1 MQNEIYKLFEEGVF
15 LYEQEKLNEAE
26 TKFLEALQIDS
37 SSEEI
42 KYNLALVY
50 LEKKEYSK
58 TNFLI
63 SQINEFDCDEIID
76 ELEKVDVEVGNE
88 NPFDNIIP
96 AKSDFMNQQIQHYIE
111 ILSDE
116 YLPEIINCEFCDS
129 EIALSEIER
138 QNKYY
143 NCPECK
149 NQSNIREKERNLE
162 NEFQNKPD
170 AELFEILVDSNNFR
184 IEFVLAAKREIKRR
198 NINLADN
205 EDFKSTLKEY
215 L

>member
-1 MQNEIYKLFEEGVF
+1 MQNEMDKLFEEGVY

-63 SQINEFDCDEIID
+63 SQIKEFDCDEIID
-76 ELEKVDVEVGNE
+76 ELEKVDIEVGHE
-88 NPFDNIIP
+88 NPFGNLKP
-96 AKSDFMNQQIQHYIE
+96 NKSDFLNQQIEHYNE
-111 ILSDE
+111 ILNDE

-129 EIALSEIER
+129 EITLSEIER

-143 NCPECK
+143 NCPECN
-149 NQSNIREKERNLE
+149 NQSNIREKERALE

-198 NINLADN
+198 NINIADN

>member
-1 MQNEIYKLFEEGVF
+1 MQNEMDKLFEEGVYF
-15 LYEQEKLNEAE
+15 YEQSKMDEAE

-63 SQINEFDCDEIID
+63 SQIKEFDCDEIID
-76 ELEKVDVEVGNE
+76 ELEKVDIEVGNE
-88 NPFDNIIP
+88 NPFVAISPNKSNI
-96 AKSDFMNQQIQHYIE
+96 MNQQIEHYIE
-111 ILSDE
+111 ILNDE
-116 YLPEIINCEFCDS
+116 YLPAIINCEFCDS
-129 EIALSEIER
+129 EIELNEIER

-149 NQSNIREKERNLE
+149 NQSNIREKERTLE
-162 NEFQNKPD
+162 NEFQNKSD
-170 AELFEILVDSNNFR
+170 AELFEILIDSQNFSQ
-184 IEFVLAAKREIKRR
+184 EK
-198 NINLADN
+198 
-205 EDFKSTLKEY
+205 
-215 L
+215 

>member
-1 MQNEIYKLFEEGVF
+1 MQNEMDKLFEEGVNF
-15 LYEQEKLNEAE
+15 YEQGKMDEAE

-50 LEKKEYSK
+50 LEKKEYDK

-63 SQINEFDCDEIID
+63 SQIKEFDCEEIID
-76 ELEKVDVEVGNE
+76 ELEKVDFDFGKE
-88 NPFDNIIP
+88 NPLQQQRITESEYI
-96 AKSDFMNQQIQHYIE
+96 NQQALMYNE
-111 ILSDE
+111 ILNDE
-116 YLPEIINCEFCDS
+116 YLPKSINCEFCES
-129 EIALSEIER
+129 EIELSETER

-149 NQSNIREKERNLE
+149 NQSNVREKERAIE
-162 NEFQNKPD
+162 SEFQIKPD
-170 AELFEILVDSNNFR
+170 TELFEKLIDAKNFR

-198 NINLADN
+198 NIILIDN
-205 EDFKSTLKEY
+205 EEFKLALKIF